1 MSSTRLLEVK
11 GLSTVYQTGRGTVRA
26 VQDVSFGVAKGE
38 VLGIVGESGCGKTT
52 VAMSL
57 LRLIKPP
64 GQIVAGSVHFEGE
77 NLFARK
83 RATMREIRGSRI
95 AMVPQAAMHALDPVR
110 TASTSVA
117 EVIRAHRDVS
127 RKEARSSATRLLES
141 VGIGADRGGSYPHE
155 LSGGMRQR
163 VVIAMALAND
173 PSLIV
178 ADEPVTG
185 LDVIVQAQVLKL
197 LSDLRRS
204 RGLAMMFISHDIR
217 AVSKISDRI
226 MVMYG
231 GRVVEEGPA
240 PEVVSAPKHP
250 YTQGL
255 LAAIPTMDGPRGEVR
270 SIPGEVVTATGDVAG
285 CPFQP
290 RCPSAM
296 DVCATENPAPRQVGE
311 AHDAACHL
319 YEPVTGPEGRSN
331 KQSLGRPPEGSVD
344 Q

>member
-1 MSSTRLLEVK
+1 MSRLLEVD
-11 GLSTVYQTGRGTVRA
+11 GLSTVYQTERGTVRA
-26 VQDVSFGVAKGE
+26 VQDVSFGIETGE

-64 GQIVAGSVHFEGE
+64 GKIVAGSVVFEGE
-77 NLFARK
+77 NLFSRK
-83 RATMREIRGSRI
+83 RATMREVRGARI

-110 TASTSVA
+110 SAATSVA
-117 EVIRAHRDVS
+117 EVILAHQDVP
-127 RKEARSSATRLLES
+127 RRQAKASAASLLES
-141 VGIGADRGGSYPHE
+141 VGISRDRIGAYPHE

-163 VVIAMALAND
+163 VVIAMALANG
-173 PSLIV
+173 PSLVV

-197 LSDLRRS
+197 LSDLRQR

-217 AVSKISDRI
+217 AVSKIADRI

-240 PEVVSAPKHP
+240 ASVVQDPKHP

-255 LAAIPTMDGPRGEVR
+255 LAAMPTMDGPRGEVH
-270 SIPGEVVTATGDVAG
+270 SIPGEVTAATGDMAC
-285 CPFQP
+285 CPFEP

-296 DVCATENPAPRQVGE
+296 DVCTRVYPTARSVGAGRQ
-311 AHDAACHL
+311 AACHL
-319 YEPVTGPEGRSN
+319 YEE
-331 KQSLGRPPEGSVD
+331 
-344 Q
+344 

>member
-1 MSSTRLLEVK
+1 MAARLLEVE
-11 GLSTVYQTGRGTVRA
+11 GLSTVYQTERGTVRA
-26 VQDVSFGVAKGE
+26 VQDVRFGIQKGE

-64 GQIVAGSVHFEGE
+64 GKIMAGSVLFEGE
-77 NLFARK
+77 NLFAR
-83 RATMREIRGSRI
+83 RRTTMREVRGTRI

-110 TASTSVA
+110 PASTSVA
-117 EVIRAHRDVS
+117 EVILAHQDVPRRKARA
-127 RKEARSSATRLLES
+127 SAASLLES
-141 VGIGADRGGSYPHE
+141 VGIPAERIGAYPHE

-173 PSLIV
+173 PSLVV

-185 LDVIVQAQVLKL
+185 LDVIVQAQVLRL
-197 LSDLRRS
+197 LSDLRQS

-226 MVMYG
+226 LVMYG

-240 PEVVSAPKHP
+240 TSVVGAPRHP

-255 LAAIPTMDGPRGEVR
+255 LAAMPTMDGPRGEVH
-270 SIPGEVVTATGDVAG
+270 SIPGEVTPATGEIAG
-285 CPFQP
+285 CPFEP
-290 RCPSAM
+290 RCPSAF
-296 DVCATENPAPRQVGE
+296 DLCAGLNPKSRPVGDG
-311 AHDAACHL
+311 HHAACHL
-319 YEPVTGPEGRSN
+319 YEE
-331 KQSLGRPPEGSVD
+331 
-344 Q
+344 

>member
-1 MSSTRLLEVK
+1 VTGAASRLLEVE
-11 GLSTVYQTGRGTVRA
+11 GLSTVYQTERGAVRA
-26 VQDVSFGVAKGE
+26 VQDVSFGIDKGE

-64 GQIVAGSVHFEGE
+64 GKIVAGSVLFEGE
-77 NLFARK
+77 NLFSRK
-83 RATMREIRGSRI
+83 RATMREVRGARI

-110 TASTSVA
+110 SAATSVA
-117 EVIRAHRDVS
+117 EVILAHQDVP
-127 RKEARSSATRLLES
+127 RRQAKASAESLLQS
-141 VGIGADRGGSYPHE
+141 VGIPRERIGSYPHE

-173 PSLIV
+173 PSLV
-178 ADEPVTG
+178 LADEPVTG
-185 LDVIVQAQVLKL
+185 LDVIVQAQVLNL
-197 LSDLRRS
+197 LSDLRQR

-240 PEVVSAPKHP
+240 ASVVQDPKHP

-255 LAAIPTMDGPRGEVR
+255 LAAMPTMDGPRGEVH
-270 SIPGEVVTATGDVAG
+270 SIPGEVTAGTGDTAG
-285 CPFQP
+285 CPFEP

-296 DVCATENPAPRQVGE
+296 DACTRVHPTARSVGDG
-311 AHDAACHL
+311 HQAACHL
-319 YEPVTGPEGRSN
+319 YEE
-331 KQSLGRPPEGSVD
+331 
-344 Q
+344 

>member
-1 MSSTRLLEVK
+1 MTPARLLEVE
-11 GLSTVYQTGRGTVRA
+11 GLSTVYHTERGTVRA
-26 VQDVSFGVAKGE
+26 VQDVSFGIEKGE

-64 GQIVAGSVHFEGE
+64 GKIVAGSVLFEGE

-83 RATMREIRGSRI
+83 RATMREVRSTRI

-110 TASTSVA
+110 TAWASVA
-117 EVIRAHRDVS
+117 EVIRAHQEVS
-127 RKEARSSATRLLES
+127 RQEARTTASRLLES
-141 VGIGADRGGSYPHE
+141 VGIPAERIGSYPHE

-163 VVIAMALAND
+163 VVIAMALANE
-173 PSLIV
+173 PSLVV

-185 LDVIVQAQVLKL
+185 LDVIVQAQVLRL
-197 LSDLRRS
+197 LADLRRR

-217 AVSKISDRI
+217 AVRKISDRI

-240 PEVVSAPKHP
+240 TTVVSAPKHP

-255 LAAIPTMDGPRGEVR
+255 LAAIPTMDGPRGEVH
-270 SIPGEVVTATGDVAG
+270 SIPGEVMSATGDVAG
-285 CPFQP
+285 CPFEP
-290 RCPSAM
+290 RCPGAM
-296 DVCATENPAPRQVGE
+296 DVCARVTPSSRSVGE
-311 AHDAACHL
+311 DHQAACHL
-319 YEPVTGPEGRSN
+319 YEERGEG
-331 KQSLGRPPEGSVD
+331 E
-344 Q
+344 

>member
-1 MSSTRLLEVK
+1 VTARLLEVD
-11 GLSTVYQTGRGTVRA
+11 GLSTVYQTERGTIRA
-26 VQDVSFGVAKGE
+26 VQDVSFGIEKGE

-64 GQIVAGSVHFEGE
+64 GKIVSGSVRFEGE

-83 RATMREIRGSRI
+83 RATMREVRGARI

-110 TASTSVA
+110 SAATSVA
-117 EVIRAHRDVS
+117 EVILAHRDVH
-127 RKEARSSATRLLES
+127 RRQARASAARLLES
-141 VGIGADRGGSYPHE
+141 VGIPQDRIGAYPHE

-173 PSLIV
+173 PSLV
-178 ADEPVTG
+178 LADEPVTG
-185 LDVIVQAQVLKL
+185 LDVIVQAQVLNL
-197 LSDLRRS
+197 LSDLRQR

-240 PEVVSAPKHP
+240 ATVVHAPKHP

-255 LAAIPTMDGPRGEVR
+255 LAAMPTMEGPRGDVQ
-270 SIPGEVVTATGDVAG
+270 SIPGEVTSGTDQLAG
-285 CPFQP
+285 CPFHP

-296 DVCATENPAPRQVGE
+296 DVCGREQPAARRVGPD
-311 AHDAACHL
+311 HRAACHL
-319 YEPVTGPEGRSN
+319 YEGGR
-331 KQSLGRPPEGSVD
+331 
-344 Q
+344 

>member
-1 MSSTRLLEVK
+1 MTPSRLLEVE
-11 GLSTVYQTGRGTVRA
+11 GLSTVYQTEHGTIRA
-26 VQDVSFGVAKGE
+26 VQEVSFSIQRGE

-64 GQIVAGSVHFEGE
+64 GKIVAGSVRFEGE
-77 NLFARK
+77 SLFARK
-83 RATMREIRGSRI
+83 RTTMREIRGTRI

-110 TASTSVA
+110 SAAASVT
-117 EVIRAHRDVS
+117 EVIRAHQDVS
-127 RKEARSSATRLLES
+127 RHEAKASATGLLES
-141 VGIGADRGGSYPHE
+141 VGIPAERIGSYPHE

-163 VVIAMALAND
+163 VVIAMALANN
-173 PSLIV
+173 PSLVV

-185 LDVIVQAQVLKL
+185 LDVIVQAQVLRL
-197 LSDLRRS
+197 LSDLRQR

-226 MVMYG
+226 LVMYG

-240 PEVVSAPKHP
+240 ASVVAAPGHP

-255 LAAIPTMDGPRGEVR
+255 LAAIPTMDGPKGEVH
-270 SIPGEVVTATGDVAG
+270 SIPGEVTAATGDLAG
-285 CPFQP
+285 CPFEP

-296 DVCATENPAPRQVGE
+296 AVCSEVMPESRPLREGHAT
-311 AHDAACHL
+311 ACHL
-319 YEPVTGPEGRSN
+319 YENRKAVE
-331 KQSLGRPPEGSVD
+331 
-344 Q
+344 